1 MFNIQN
7 SRYLQ
12 DFVYHIYITFIVFF
26 CLCLLPF
33 IANQMAVLSVFQ
45 INTHIHLEKVPWATQ

>member
-12 DFVYHIYITFIVFF
+12 DFVYDIYITFIVF
-26 CLCLLPF
+26 LCLLPF